1 MVIIM
6 KIHMLKDREKAM
18 RGTALVLAAA
28 LVFTSIDLTVF
39 ATNGKKIK
47 TQEVITGF
55 AELDKS
61 VAVQLLP
68 VGALES
74 EIVFPD
80 TLTVTV
86 DTKSVEESVG
96 DVTQKTE
103 NPTKEDTESEEIQT
117 PEKGTEHEESTD
129 SGENPD
135 TGENTDSGE
144 HTETGEN
151 TDSGEGTGTGES
163 TDSGESTGTGES
175 IDSGENAGP
184 EERKGTEEDA
194 AEEEQPAE
202 EVYAVVEEQPV
213 AKAYTAEEEQ
223 PPEEEGAAEEVSPAP
238 VETIPPVKSTR
249 ETSIHVTW
257 EHNRADSFDSSTLGN
272 HYVYTPVIPEE
283 YRVADGVSLPQ
294 ISVTIAAT
302 GGQGP
307 AELLALLEKLPDPLT
322 YLSTGVENK
331 EIIDREQLAEARE
344 QLDSWLAENQTDDT
358 ENKETLSGEEEERL
372 AELIQRLEGLEHIR
386 DTETDCMDLECPY
399 HYPEM
404 IQQRMA
410 EDELPELLTLEDL
423 VEDYGVEPPE
433 ENAMPAA
440 AWDTDQP
447 LRAPAKA
454 PALTPHPQT
463 LMVTNDNENNSHTGK
478 ADGDIDVSMGS
489 SDKKHPI
496 ELAFTLDELPT
507 QSAYLAVKAYDVD
520 EDYGETD
527 YVYLNDDIY
536 LPMDQTNQFNKNYN
550 NETLGYLSGTNN
562 TWNTTVLEIPLEKLK
577 KGKNVISVT
586 VAPPTWIV
594 RIDWMQL
601 VLDGGAADSN
611 IEKFSLE
618 LQDTSTKD
626 KTVTVQSLVTIRQ
639 KGNKEYAT
647 EYTLTQTETG
657 NALDACFGKA
667 KSQEQIAL
675 SMPLDSPGGVYKI
688 TGILKDPETE
698 EIKATDSFSF
708 YFNQGVGL
716 GPKVSHTLSPDTL
729 TNRDVTITVKAENMP
744 ELGITDVKITDGATH
759 IAAENKKY
767 TFTITYKLKGSEQS
781 FLYPVWVD
789 NIDKTAPVLTYTP
802 VTVVEG
808 EQQETVEKLFGE
820 ALSVSDNHRLA
831 EKPLTYTIQKD
842 IAALPG
848 KKTIQVTA
856 SDAAGNTTTKK
867 CEITV
872 TAKPLE
878 LKLGALTAAAG
889 SKDSFELKAVLA
901 HTGGDTIKETGFVWG
916 VMPAPTLE
924 FHNGSA
930 KTASVITTKNGN
942 LTAKATGLT
951 SGVEYYARAY
961 AKVTSDGKEKVYYSE
976 AGQFGFGIPQ
986 YGTFSVSSVTG
997 SNGKATFTITRSNGT
1012 DKLQMVYYRTVNGS
1026 AVGGTHFKHQEGAV
1040 YFKEGETSKTVTVTE
1055 LGVTNA
1061 YQSKAGTKYSNA
1073 DRTYSLELY
1082 RVTGGGTIDQAR
1094 RLMTRTMAKDSSY
1107 TVDRSV
1113 YTTEKTITHVAE
1125 KTGTNGEQIADTRG
1139 DQGGKETNVSFLK
1152 NRYNFTNYHTSSSF
1166 SSYYTDARQ
1175 QEYLSSTADGW
1186 YYRYVLRAYEGTDGY
1201 EHAYLGTVP
1210 LENRHYNINGKEAAV
1225 AGVNGQLWACN
1236 FLQPEKGNAGTYCF
1250 PDKRTG
1256 GGEGSYYP
1264 KNSSGTSHD
1273 YNGKT
1278 WAKLGV
1284 GQTCYAYFG
1293 ATGNGYDVWY
1303 VDGLQSFVMVNDEKE
1318 PALLGVAPMAG
1329 GTYLPGDPITVAL
1342 VFDEIVDRQNSS
1354 LSSLT
1359 ISTNVGTLSYAGG
1372 ADTNVL
1378 YFTGKVSSA
1387 VSLNSDD
1394 ALKVNSISSIGSI
1407 KDMCNLSGTSQTFSG
1422 GNTNIKV
1429 DATKPALTVK
1439 ADTSGSLPRHKAT
1452 ITATGAD
1459 TIRYVWTTG
1468 TALPGYGWQT
1478 ITSGTQLTES
1488 RGTAGQTQKWYLHVL
1503 ATAASGA
1510 STHQYKEFTFMNPA
1524 ITDVSVRAGGATS
1537 SADAA
1542 DVWKSGKYI
1551 VVQYAGVQ
1559 STGTTLTFDGPKKE
1573 VKSITSSSGSA
1584 NLYVTENGSYT
1595 VTLTDTYGN
1604 VISKTIEVRKI
1615 DSKKP
1620 TVTLRSGSSTGADTV
1635 YNELIIAVLP
1645 EDTGGSGVAKVEYA
1659 WTNTTGTP
1667 STSTWKTLT
1676 AAADGSYQAQYTA
1689 AETSKTAK
1697 YLHVRVTDGA
1707 GNVSETVKSGPY
1719 QVIKKATAAALP
1731 SITVTGNPSS
1741 WTKSAT
1747 LTWKAAKGSGTG
1759 AGALA
1764 FVYTPK
1770 GTVTE
1775 NMTVGSC
1782 TVPKNGVYE
1791 FMVMDKF
1798 GNSMAA
1804 EVLVTKIDN
1813 EAPKLEALTAASDKP
1828 GTIRLTGVTDDHTAV
1843 YDQKGNITG
1852 YRGSG
1857 IRTKEYKMQGE
1868 STWTTFTGDSFSVAK
1883 NGNYVVRLTDNAGN
1897 VSEEYRVEMTGM
1909 DVTAPTVG
1917 CTVNG
1922 TRNGTSGW
1930 YLDSNV
1936 SVKLTFA
1943 DKAGAEGGTPSGVWS
1958 AAYQWVTDTSKKP
1971 ATGMVNLD
1979 AAAVAA
1985 GEYTISLSDYYGTC
1999 YLYYKVTD
2007 RKGNVRDGFSDQIKK
2022 DDVHRLEFT
2031 GPDKAR
2037 PLSAGLPMRVS
2048 LTYGPSGG
2056 KLTGTVQT
2064 EVLAELPAYQGI
2076 YSLSG
2081 LKKKQEV
2088 YTVKNTG
2095 TKQIQYYKNAY
2106 SDSTACE
2113 QKTFYV
2119 RQITFDSQG
2128 GSSVESQLIWT
2139 TYNGLIPGSDVQC
2152 AVTEPQEPVREGYT
2166 FGGWYEDAEC
2176 TDSRKFDFDTQSQ
2189 VMTDKSLFA
2198 KWIPNS
2204 YRVYYNLSLPDGS
2217 VYEPED
2223 MYKTYV
2229 HGQELVMPVPS
2240 QDGYAFC
2247 GWYDNAGYT
2256 GTAYTKIGAAEYGD
2270 KTCYGYFKDVQ
2281 KPKLAA
2287 SVESN
2292 VSPNTKGWY
2301 NTDQIRIVLSYSDN
2315 KGVTNLYG
2323 KVDDGGYEE
2332 IPGVITKG
2340 GTTVTK
2346 EYACVEGTHTYTF
2359 KAVDAAGNETVTDAL
2374 TVKLDT
2380 IKPVIGDAAFN
2391 EGYKNLWNWL
2401 IRKDSLE
2408 ITVPVEEMGS
2418 GIESVEYKL
2427 IPEDGSTAGQPSVKK
2442 ASVENRAGYKAVIYI
2457 NPDFKGK
2464 IMITARDHA
2473 GNASDTKMI
2482 GTDGSGIHGIIVED
2496 NAPEI
2501 TFLVN
2506 GGESLAEE
2514 YEKAPTVVVA
2524 VKDDENNVI
2533 SAGLAS
2539 VAYQIGNSA
2548 ECVVQ
2553 EDFTTSIRTE
2563 VKFSIPEEKLPAAGA
2578 DITVKAV
2585 DNAGNRAEK
2594 KITVRIHTH
2603 RAVLVKAVE
2612 PTCLAK
2618 GNKAYYV
2625 CDCGRWYAD
2634 SSCMTE
2640 ITLQDV
2646 VLPAKGHTETIDPAK
2661 EATCMQTGR
2670 TQGSHCSVCGV
2681 VIKAQ
2686 TVTPALGHHYSGDYA
2701 YDADG
2706 HWRVCSRCAA
2716 LEEKH
2721 SHVYDDDK
2729 DTICNDCGFERT
2741 IKKPEPE
2748 NKPESKPENKPE
2760 SKPENKP
2767 ESKPENK
2774 PESKPEN
2781 QPENKPESKPEN
2793 KPENKPESKPENQPE
2808 SKPENQP
2815 ENKPAD
2821 SPDIS
2826 GQPDIGDV
2834 LNVPEMTD
2842 GSKVDTSGEAVPTG
2856 NVQGMA
2862 DTSTALEL
2870 GNGTVRVTVVCEE
2883 QEYTAGVSDTAAVV
2897 RAVLTPVQLQSVAA
2911 GENIEIRV
2919 DVKDISGNVPKKDKS
2934 AIENGMKE
2942 YRKEMPDLILG
2953 MYVDISLFMKIGE
2966 ADWNAVTGTEEPIEV
2981 VIGIP
2986 LKLQSTDREFFIIRS
3001 HEGEYTLLTD
3011 MDDAPDT
3018 VTIHTDRFSA
3028 YAIAYKH
3035 VSPASQ
3041 NCKCSLCHI
3050 CPTFLGICYFVWL
3063 ILIMAV
3069 LLIVWRVVQR
3079 NRNVGEKQEP

>member
-1 MVIIM
+1 M
-6 KIHMLKDREKAM
+6 KIHKLKAREKAA
-18 RGTALVLAAA
+18 RITALVLTAA
-28 LVFTSIDLTVF
+28 LVFTSIDLAVF
-39 ATNGKKIK
+39 ATSNEGIK

-55 AELDKS
+55 GALDES
-61 VAVQLLP
+61 AAVQLLP
-68 VGALES
+68 VGAQES

-80 TLTVTV
+80 TLTVMLET
-86 DTKSVEESVG
+86 DSVEESTG
-96 DVTQKTE
+96 DVTQETE
-103 NPTKEDTESEEIQT
+103 DSTKENTEAEEIQT
-117 PEKGTEHEESTD
+117 PEKDTEHGESTASGESTD
-129 SGENPD
+129 TGERTASGESTD
-135 TGENTDSGE
+135 TGERM
-144 HTETGEN
+144 
-151 TDSGEGTGTGES
+151 
-163 TDSGESTGTGES
+163 DSGESTDTGERTAS
-175 IDSGENAGP
+175 EENA
-184 EERKGTEEDA
+184 GTEEDA
-194 AEEEQPAE
+194 AEGEQP
-202 EVYAVVEEQPV
+202 EVE
-213 AKAYTAEEEQ
+213 
-223 PPEEEGAAEEVSPAP
+223 
-238 VETIPPVKSTR
+238 ETIPPVKSMR

-257 EHNRADSFDSSTLGN
+257 ENNTADSFDSSTLGN
-272 HYVYTPVIPEE
+272 HYVYIPVIPEE
-283 YRVADGVSLPQ
+283 YRLADGVSLPQ
-294 ISVTIAAT
+294 ISVTIAAKE
-302 GGQGP
+302 GQEL

-322 YLSTGVENK
+322 YLSTGEKNK
-331 EIIDREQLAEARE
+331 DMIDPEQLAEARE
-344 QLDSWLAENQTDDT
+344 KLDAWLAENKTEDT

-386 DTETDCMDLECPY
+386 DTETDCMDLKCPY

-410 EDELPELLTLEDL
+410 EDELPELLTLENL

-447 LRAPAKA
+447 RRAPAWGTDQPRRA
-454 PALTPHPQT
+454 PARASALTPHPQT
-463 LMVTNDNENNSHTGK
+463 LMVTEDNENNSHTGK
-478 ADGDIDVSMGS
+478 ADGDIDESMGCS
-489 SDKKHPI
+489 NKKHPI

-520 EDYGETD
+520 EDDGETD

-536 LPMDQTNQFNKNYN
+536 LPMDQTNQFNKEYN
-550 NETLGYLSGTNN
+550 NETIGYLSGTDN

-586 VAPPTWIV
+586 VAPRSWIV

-601 VLDGGAADSN
+601 VLDGGAADPD

-675 SMPLDSPGGVYKI
+675 SMPLNSPSGVYKI
-688 TGILKDPETE
+688 TGILKDPGTE
-698 EIKATDSFSF
+698 AIKATDSFSF
-708 YFNQGVGL
+708 YFNQGMGL

-729 TNRDVTITVKAENMP
+729 TNRDVTITVKAEDMP
-744 ELGITDVKITDGATH
+744 KIGITDVKVADGATKT
-759 IAAENKKY
+759 ATVNKKY
-767 TFTITYKLKGSEQS
+767 TFTINYKLKGSDKS
-781 FLYPVWVD
+781 LSYPVLVD
-789 NIDKTAPVLTYTP
+789 NIDKAAPALTYTP
-802 VTVVEG
+802 VTVVE
-808 EQQETVEKLFGE
+808 EEKQETVEKLFGE

-831 EKPLTYTIQKD
+831 DKPLTYTIPKD

-848 KKTIQVTA
+848 TKTISVKA
-856 SDAAGNTTTKK
+856 SDAAGNTTTHN
-867 CEITV
+867 CVITV

-889 SKDSFELKAVLA
+889 SKDSFDLKAVLA

-916 VMPAPTLE
+916 VMPAPTVE
-924 FHNGSA
+924 FHNGSI
-930 KTASVITTKNGN
+930 KTAQVITTKNGN
-942 LTAKATGLT
+942 LTAKATGLNA
-951 SGVEYYARAY
+951 GVEYYARAY
-961 AKVTSDGKEKVYYSE
+961 AKVTADGKEKVYYSE
-976 AGQFGFGIPQ
+976 AGKFGFGIPQ
-986 YGTFSVSSVTG
+986 YGTFSVSSVSG
-997 SNGKATFTITRSNGT
+997 SNGKATFTITRSHGT
-1012 DKLQMVYYRTVNGS
+1012 DKAQTVYCRTVNGS
-1026 AVGGTHFKHQEGAV
+1026 AVGGTHFTHIQPSPF

-1073 DRTYSLELY
+1073 DRTYSLEIY

-1094 RLMTRTMAKDSSY
+1094 RSMQRTMAKDSSY

-1113 YTTEKTITHVAE
+1113 YTTEKTITHVTE
-1125 KTGTNGEQIADTRG
+1125 TTGTRGKRIADTNQN
-1139 DQGGKETNVSFLK
+1139 QGGKRTNVSFLK
-1152 NRYNFTNYHTSSSF
+1152 NRYKDTNYYTSSSF
-1166 SSYYTDARQ
+1166 SNYYTDARQ
-1175 QEYLSSTADGW
+1175 REYLSSTAGGW
-1186 YYRYVLRAYEGTDGY
+1186 YYRYVLRAYEEIDGY
-1201 EHAYLGTVP
+1201 EHAYMGTEP
-1210 LENRHYNINGKEAAV
+1210 LEDRNYDTESKKEDTAV
-1225 AGVNGQLWACN
+1225 AGVKGQLWACN
-1236 FLQPEKGNAGTYCF
+1236 FLQPAKKSVGTYCF
-1250 PDKRTG
+1250 PDQRTG
-1256 GGEGSYYP
+1256 GKEGSYHP
-1264 KNSSGTSHD
+1264 KNSSGTAYG
-1273 YNGKT
+1273 YNGTT
-1278 WAKLGV
+1278 WVKLGV
-1284 GQTCYAYFG
+1284 DQICYAYFG
-1293 ATGNGYDVWY
+1293 ATGKDTDVWY

-1318 PALLGVAPMAG
+1318 PELLGVAPMAG

-1354 LSSLT
+1354 LSSSLT

-1387 VSLNSDD
+1387 VSLNSGT
-1394 ALKVNSISSIGSI
+1394 ALKVYSISNPGSI

-1429 DATKPALTVK
+1429 DATKPVLTVR

-1452 ITATGAD
+1452 ITATGAAS
-1459 TIRYVWTTG
+1459 IQYAWTKD

-1488 RGTAGQTQKWYLHVL
+1488 RGTAGQTQTWYLHVL

-1510 STHQYKEFTFMNPA
+1510 STHQYQAFTFMNPA
-1524 ITDVSVRAGGATS
+1524 ITDVSVRAGSKTTS
-1537 SADAA
+1537 AEAA
-1542 DVWKSGKYI
+1542 DVWKPGKYI
-1551 VVQYAGVQ
+1551 VVQYAGA
-1559 STGTTLTFDGPKKE
+1559 STGTKLTFDGPKKE
-1573 VKSITSSSGSA
+1573 EKSITSSSGSA
-1584 NLYVTENGSYT
+1584 YLYVTENGSYT

-1604 VISKTIEVRKI
+1604 VISKTIEVKKI
-1615 DSKKP
+1615 DRKNP

-1635 YNELIIAVLP
+1635 YNELTIAVLP

-1667 STSTWKTLT
+1667 STSAWKTLT

-1747 LTWKAAKGSGTG
+1747 LTWKAAQGSGTG

-1775 NMTVGSC
+1775 NMTGGSC
-1782 TVPKNGVYE
+1782 TVTKNGVYE

-1798 GNSMAA
+1798 GNSAA
-1804 EVLVTKIDN
+1804 TEVLVTRIDN
-1813 EAPKLEALTAASDKP
+1813 EAPKLASLTVAGGKP

-1857 IRTKEYKMQGE
+1857 IRTREYRMQGE
-1868 STWTTFTGDSFSVAK
+1868 STWTAFTEDSFTVKK
-1883 NGNYVVRLTDNAGN
+1883 NGSYVVRLTDKAGN

-1909 DVTAPTVG
+1909 DTTAPTVG

-1922 TRNGTSGW
+1922 TLNGASGW

-1943 DKAGAEGGTPSGVWS
+1943 DEAGAEGGTPSGIQS
-1958 AAYQWVTDTSKKP
+1958 AAYQWVTDTSKVP
-1971 ATGMVNLD
+1971 VTGMVNLD
-1979 AAAVAA
+1979 AAAVEA
-1985 GEYTISLSDYYGTC
+1985 GEYTISLSDYYGTG

-2007 RKGNVRDGFSDQIKK
+2007 RKGNIRDGFSEQIKK
-2022 DDVHRLEFT
+2022 DDVHRLEFK
-2031 GPDKAR
+2031 GPDKAQ

-2056 KLTGTVQT
+2056 KLTGTAQT
-2064 EVLAELPAYQGI
+2064 EVLAELEAYQGI
-2076 YSLSG
+2076 YRFSE
-2081 LKKKQEV
+2081 LKKTQPV
-2088 YTVKNTG
+2088 YTVNSTG
-2095 TKQIQYYKNAY
+2095 TKQIQYYKKAY

-2128 GSSVESQLIWT
+2128 GSSVEPQLIWT
-2139 TYNGLIPGSDVQC
+2139 TYNGLIPEPAVQC

-2166 FGGWYEDAEC
+2166 FGGWYRDAEC
-2176 TDSRKFDFDTQSQ
+2176 IDSRKFDFDTQSQ
-2189 VMTDKSLFA
+2189 VMTDTTLFA

-2204 YRVYYNLSLPDGS
+2204 YHVNYKLSLPDGS

-2223 MYKTYV
+2223 SYKSYV
-2229 HGQELVMPVPS
+2229 HGQELTMPVPS
-2240 QDGYAFC
+2240 QEGYEFC

-2256 GTAYTKIGAAEYGD
+2256 GTVYTKIGAEEYGD

-2315 KGVTNLYG
+2315 KGVTGLYG

-2332 IPGVITKG
+2332 IPGVITEG
-2340 GTTVTK
+2340 GTTVPK
-2346 EYACVEGTHTYTF
+2346 DYACVEGWHTYTF
-2359 KAVDAAGNETVTDAL
+2359 KAVDAAGNETVTDAM

-2380 IKPVIGDAAFN
+2380 IKPEMGEAAFN

-2408 ITVPVEEMGS
+2408 ITIPVAEAGS
-2418 GIESVEYKL
+2418 GIESVDYEL
-2427 IPEDGSTAGQPSVKK
+2427 IREDGSTTAGQASVKK
-2442 ASVENRAGYKAVIYI
+2442 ASGENSAGYTAVIYI

-2464 IMITARDHA
+2464 IKITARDYA
-2473 GNASDTKMI
+2473 GNVSDTKMI

-2496 NAPEI
+2496 HAPEI
-2501 TFLVN
+2501 TFSVN
-2506 GGESLAEE
+2506 GSESPAEE
-2514 YEKAPTVVVA
+2514 YEKAPTVVVT
-2524 VKDDENNVI
+2524 VKDDKENAI

-2548 ECVVQ
+2548 ECVLQ
-2553 EDFTTSIRTE
+2553 EDFTTGIRTE
-2563 VKFSIPEEKLPAAGA
+2563 VKFSIPEEKLPEAGA

-2585 DNAGNRAEK
+2585 DNAGNLAEK

-2612 PTCLAK
+2612 PTCLAE
-2618 GNKAYYV
+2618 GNKAYYI

-2634 SSCMTE
+2634 SSCTTE
-2640 ITLQDV
+2640 ITLKDV
-2646 VLPAKGHTETIDPAK
+2646 VLPAKGHTEAIDPAK
-2661 EATCMQTGR
+2661 EATCMQTGL
-2670 TQGSHCSVCGV
+2670 TQGSHCSDCGL

-2686 TVTPALGHHYSGDYA
+2686 TVTEALGHDYSGAYV

-2716 LEEKH
+2716 SEEKH

-2729 DTICNDCGFERT
+2729 DAICNDCGFERT
-2741 IKKPEPE
+2741 IKNPEPE
-2748 NKPESKPENKPE
+2748 KPGGGGTETPSPTVQPEKPENT
-2760 SKPENKP
+2760 
-2767 ESKPENK
+2767 
-2774 PESKPEN
+2774 
-2781 QPENKPESKPEN
+2781 PEN
-2793 KPENKPESKPENQPE
+2793 KPENTPENKSENTQE
-2808 SKPENQP
+2808 NKPQNTP
-2815 ENKPAD
+2815 ENKPD
-2821 SPDIS
+2821 E
-2826 GQPDIGDV
+2826 QPDIRDDV
-2834 LNVPEMTD
+2834 DVPEMTED
-2842 GSKVDTSGEAVPTG
+2842 GKANTSGEAVPTG
-2856 NVQGMA
+2856 NVRGMA
-2862 DTSTALEL
+2862 DTSTALDY
-2870 GNGTVRVTVVCEE
+2870 GDGTVIVTVVCAE

-2897 RAVLTPVQLQSVAA
+2897 NAVLTPAQLKSAAA

-2919 DVKDISGNVPKKDKS
+2919 EVKDISGNVPRKDKS
-2934 AIENGMKE
+2934 VIENGIKE
-2942 YRKEMPDLILG
+2942 YRKEIPDLTLG
-2953 MYVDISLFMKIGE
+2953 MYVDISLFVKIGE
-2966 ADWNAVTGTEEPIEV
+2966 ADWNAVTGTAEPVEV

-2986 LKLQSTDREFFIIRS
+2986 QKMQSIDREFFIIRS

-3028 YAIAYKH
+3028 YAIAYKQ
-3035 VSPASQ
+3035 VSRTPQAG
-3041 NCKCSLCHI
+3041 KCNLCHI

-3069 LLIVWRVVQR
+3069 LLIIWKVIRR
-3079 NRNVGEKQEP
+3079 NRNVRENQKP